1 MHLFVSSPYQLPNNL
16 ETEVKYRI
24 IHLPVFS
31 LISSYDLISDANVI
45 GLYIKVF
52 TKLITLTCVT

>member
-52 TKLITLTCVT
+52 TKLITLTCVR